1 MLKLSLLVE
10 ILRRVQSTVN
20 QRVSMFNAIIL
31 TSAGNYLLRLFFAV
45 VIISGLFQVCSVDI
59 HAEGKSDKKAKK
71 LMCVTFDELPV
82 SKSFG
87 GVDRQAITYLILETL
102 KKHEVKSAGFVVGE
116 YIEES
121 YNVLGEWLNN
131 GHYLGNLTYSYQ
143 DFNQLD
149 PENFISDIRA
159 GSDALETMLSG
170 FGQKKRYFRFP
181 YLHYGSTVETKRAVK
196 LYLDEHD
203 IVTAHATILTEDYLY
218 NLSLE
223 RMGKIPDSAEYEALM
238 NDYINGVL
246 DEIERVEKIAQNVLR
261 RPCRQ
266 ILQLRANR
274 LNAVFLDEMLTAI
287 ENMGYKFI
295 SLDEALKDDL
305 YSAPEAYYGLR
316 GRGYLE
322 MIQLSNPDLLPA
334 E

>member
-1 MLKLSLLVE
+1 MLNTM
-10 ILRRVQSTVN
+10 ILK
-20 QRVSMFNAIIL
+20 
-31 TSAGNYLLRLFFAV
+31 SAGSTLLKIVFVL
-45 VIISGLFQVCSVDI
+45 IIVSGLYQLCPVDV
-59 HAEGKSDKKAKK
+59 HAKGKAAKKTKK
-71 LMCVTFDELPV
+71 LMCITFDELPV

-87 GVDRQAITYLILETL
+87 EVDRQAITYLILETL
-102 KKHEVKSAGFVVGE
+102 KKHEVKTVGFVVGE

-121 YNVLGEWLNN
+121 YNILGEWLNN
-131 GHYLGNLTYSYQ
+131 GHSLGNLTFSYQ

-149 PENFISDIRA
+149 PENFISDIRT
-159 GSDALETMLSG
+159 GSEALETMLSG

-181 YLHYGSTVETKRAVK
+181 YLHYGSTVEAKRAVK
-196 LYLDEHD
+196 LYIDAHD
-203 IVTAHATILTEDYLY
+203 IVTAHATVLTEDYLY

-238 NDYINGVL
+238 NDYINDVL
-246 DEIERVEKIAQNVLR
+246 DEIERVEKISQNVLK

-287 ENMGYKFI
+287 KDMGYKFI

>member
-1 MLKLSLLVE
+1 MLNTM
-10 ILRRVQSTVN
+10 ILK
-20 QRVSMFNAIIL
+20 
-31 TSAGNYLLRLFFAV
+31 SAGSTLLKIVFVL
-45 VIISGLFQVCSVDI
+45 IIVSGLYQLCPVDI
-59 HAEGKSDKKAKK
+59 HAKGKSAKKTKK
-71 LMCVTFDELPV
+71 LMCITFDELPV

-87 GVDRQAITYLILETL
+87 EVDRQAITYLILETL
-102 KKHEVKSAGFVVGE
+102 KKHEVKTVGFVVGE

-121 YNVLGEWLNN
+121 YNILGEWLNN
-131 GHYLGNLTYSYQ
+131 GHSLGNLTFSYQ

-149 PENFISDIRA
+149 PENFISDIRT
-159 GSDALETMLSG
+159 GSEALETMLSG

-181 YLHYGSTVETKRAVK
+181 YLHYGSTVEAKRAVK
-196 LYLDEHD
+196 LYLDAHD
-203 IVTAHATILTEDYLY
+203 IVTAHATVLTEDYLY

-238 NDYINGVL
+238 NDYINDVL
-246 DEIERVEKIAQNVLR
+246 DEIERVEKISQNVLK

-287 ENMGYKFI
+287 KDMGYKFI